1 MFRIELN
8 FLVIFPNTKYFLSS
22 ILNTLVLF
30 EKIPEFFKRH
40 MKTRKQRAR
49 NTKKTEEKQ
58 V

>member
-8 FLVIFPNTKYFLSS
+8 FLGIFPNIKYFLSS
-22 ILNTLVLF
+22 IGNTLVFF

-40 MKTRKQRAR
+40 MKRRKQRAR
-49 NTKKTEEKQ
+49 NTEKKEEKQ